1 MKTKV
6 ILFAG
11 VLAATAAMAVPA
23 TAGAAPTL
31 TMPSGTPIPTGT
43 AVTFTLGT
51 GFTHPVK
58 FGTAVGDATCVNIMI
73 NAQVTANSSGHVHIS
88 GTPGSTSSGCTLNGV
103 AATVSEINLI
113 SNDSTTPGSGTFEL
127 SLKIEI
133 PGGVTCSLTNAGEP
147 GAFTYTVGSST
158 ASISPT
164 EMFSAA
170 CGETELSGETR
181 LETPN
186 GEAIIR
192 D

>member
-1 MKTKV
+1 MKRKL

-11 VLAATAAMAVPA
+11 VSAATAVMAVPA

-31 TMPSGTPIPTGT
+31 TMPGGTPIPTGT
-43 AVTFTLGT
+43 AVTMTLGT

-58 FGTAVGDATCVNIMI
+58 LGTAVGDATCVNIMI
-73 NAQVTANSSGHVHIS
+73 NAQVTANSPGHVHIS
-88 GTPGSTSSGCTLNGV
+88 GTSGSTSSGCTLKGV

-113 SNDSTTPGSGTFEL
+113 SDDSTTSGSGTFEL
-127 SLKIEI
+127 SLKLEV
-133 PGGVTCSLTNAGEP
+133 PGGITCRFTNAGEP

-158 ASISPT
+158 ATISPT

-186 GEAIIR
+186 GETIIR
-192 D
+192 E